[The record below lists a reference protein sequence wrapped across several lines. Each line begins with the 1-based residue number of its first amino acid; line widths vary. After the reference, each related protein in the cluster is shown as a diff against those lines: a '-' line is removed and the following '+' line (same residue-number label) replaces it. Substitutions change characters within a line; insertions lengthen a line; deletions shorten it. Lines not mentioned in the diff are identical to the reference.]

1 MLATAKKKGKRGR
14 PFTLFKHD
22 TRGRPKESILRAFL
36 FYLKYSKARHVL
48 KVCQEREI
56 TITHYFDDLVS
67 KDIENSRHVSGVGE
81 YLRMKKLNIS
91 TSTMK
96 GN

>member
-1 MLATAKKKGKRGR
+1 MLAVKKKKRGR
-14 PFTLFKHD
+14 PFSPFKHSS
-22 TRGRPKESILRAFL
+22 RGRPKESIQRAFL

-67 KDIENSRHVSGVGE
+67 KDIELNSKRKVKSNG
-81 YLRMKKLNIS
+81 R
-91 TSTMK
+91 
-96 GN
+96 

>member
-1 MLATAKKKGKRGR
+1 MLAATKKKKRGR
-14 PFTLFKHD
+14 PFNLFKHS
-22 TRGRPKESILRAFL
+22 TRGRPKESIQRAFL

-48 KVCQEREI
+48 KVCQEHNI
-56 TITHYFDDLVS
+56 TITQYFDDLVS
-67 KDIENSRHVSGVGE
+67 NDIENCSSVGQ